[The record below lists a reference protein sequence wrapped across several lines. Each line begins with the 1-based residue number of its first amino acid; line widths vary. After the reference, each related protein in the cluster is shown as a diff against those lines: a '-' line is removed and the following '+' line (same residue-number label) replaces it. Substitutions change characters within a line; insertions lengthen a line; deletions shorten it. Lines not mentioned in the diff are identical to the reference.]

1 MKKKEIFFEEYLT
14 DEWSGDLEVVEV
26 PLDEK
31 PLLYVGLAAV
41 LLGLLVGG
49 RIFFLSSVR
58 AEFYGKRAEANLGR
72 EERIAAP
79 RGVIVDRYGKS
90 LAENQ
95 TGFSALLHG
104 KEFLKDPASQPETL
118 RLIREILGISEE
130 EVWKRIGDRDWER
143 SADPLLLDN
152 DLDQSQLV
160 ALKGAGLPTLSVASS
175 FRRDYLWGPAF
186 GSVLGYIGFTSPSD
200 IEQNPELSGQDLVGK
215 SGIEASYDGMLRGK
229 LGARVQVRDAQG
241 SVLMVQE
248 RSKPEIGRP
257 LETTIDADLQEY
269 FFERMSRG
277 LRELGRQAGVG
288 LAMDPRTGEVLAY
301 LNFPAYDNDV
311 FNSGGRSEE
320 RQKILSDPN
329 RPLFNRAISGLYSP
343 GSTIKPLVGLAAVQE
358 GVISAERTIFSPGYL
373 DVPNPYDPEK
383 PTRFVDWRYQGDVD
397 LSAALAQSSN
407 VYFYEVGGGFGD
419 IRGLG
424 INRLREWWQRFGFGK
439 STGIDLFG
447 EEEGFLPTPEWKER
461 VSGDPWLLGDTYN
474 VSIGQG
480 DLLVTPIQLLN
491 YTAALAN
498 GGVFRKPA
506 LVRGKVPEVIGD
518 ISKYEGAFLE
528 VRRGMRET
536 VTSPLGTAKLLDDL
550 PIAVA
555 AKTGSAQTKNKA
567 EENAFF
573 IGFAPY
579 EEPEI
584 AILVLVENAKEGSLN
599 AVPIAKDVFRWYAEH
614 RIQNLESRN

>member
-1 MKKKEIFFEEYLT
+1 MHVHNLETMLTAGSRQHGEISPSLAAETEIVADDEIAYL
-14 DEWSGDLEVVEV
+14 ESVHQQA
-26 PLDEK
+26 LDE
-31 PLLYVGLAAV
+31 LLRFQG
-41 LLGLLVGG
+41 
-49 RIFFLSSVR
+49 
-58 AEFYGKRAEANLGR
+58 
-72 EERIAAP
+72 
-79 RGVIVDRYGKS
+79 
-90 LAENQ
+90 
-95 TGFSALLHG
+95 
-104 KEFLKDPASQPETL
+104 
-118 RLIREILGISEE
+118 
-130 EVWKRIGDRDWER
+130 
-143 SADPLLLDN
+143 
-152 DLDQSQLV
+152 
-160 ALKGAGLPTLSVASS
+160 
-175 FRRDYLWGPAF
+175 
-186 GSVLGYIGFTSPSD
+186 
-200 IEQNPELSGQDLVGK
+200 GK

-241 SVLMVQE
+241 NVLMVQE

-257 LETTIDADLQEY
+257 LETTLDADLQEY

-277 LRELGRQAGVG
+277 LRELGRQVGVG

-311 FNSGGRSEE
+311 FNSGGRNEE
-320 RQKILSDPN
+320 RQKVLSDPN

-383 PTRFVDWRYQGDVD
+383 PTRFVDWRYQGNVD

-461 VSGDPWLLGDTYN
+461 VSGNPWLLGDTYN

-614 RIQNLESRN
+614 RLGSR

>member
-1 MKKKEIFFEEYLT
+1 
-14 DEWSGDLEVVEV
+14 
-26 PLDEK
+26 
-31 PLLYVGLAAV
+31 
-41 LLGLLVGG
+41 
-49 RIFFLSSVR
+49 
-58 AEFYGKRAEANLGR
+58 
-72 EERIAAP
+72 
-79 RGVIVDRYGKS
+79 
-90 LAENQ
+90 
-95 TGFSALLHG
+95 
-104 KEFLKDPASQPETL
+104 
-118 RLIREILGISEE
+118 
-130 EVWKRIGDRDWER
+130 
-143 SADPLLLDN
+143 
-152 DLDQSQLV
+152 
-160 ALKGAGLPTLSVASS
+160 
-175 FRRDYLWGPAF
+175 
-186 GSVLGYIGFTSPSD
+186 
-200 IEQNPELSGQDLVGK
+200 
-215 SGIEASYDGMLRGK
+215 
-229 LGARVQVRDAQG
+229 
-241 SVLMVQE
+241 
-248 RSKPEIGRP
+248 
-257 LETTIDADLQEY
+257 
-269 FFERMSRG
+269 
-277 LRELGRQAGVG
+277 
-288 LAMDPRTGEVLAY
+288 MDPRTGEVLAY

-383 PTRFVDWRYQGDVD
+383 PTRFVDWRYQGNVD

-491 YTAALAN
+491 YAAALAN